1 MRSEVLPTY
10 GNTHTLASKTGRQS
24 SEFVAESRQM
34 IKEYLKCNSDR
45 SENADQLL
53 FVGSGSTACANHLV
67 RLLGLEAS
75 SPEARARARAL
86 PEEQRPVVFVGPYE
100 HHSNLLPWRDS
111 TADVVQVGEAVGGGP
126 DLVQLEALLQVESS
140 ACLAWVPVWPGCQR
154 GPTGHWPRLAGAR
167 GRPEHALARRG
178 ASGEPET

>member
-1 MRSEVLPTY
+1 VLYADYTASGRALSFIEDYVRSEVLPTY
-10 GNTHTLASKTGRQS
+10 GNTNTLASKTGRQS

-111 TADVVQVGEAVGGGP
+111 IADVLQVGEAAGGGP
-126 DLVQLEALLQVESS
+126 DLVQLEVLLH
-140 ACLAWVPVWPGCQR
+140 GQR
-154 GPTGHWPRLAGAR
+154 AA
-167 GRPEHALARRG
+167 
-178 ASGEPET
+178 

>member
-1 MRSEVLPTY
+1 MLYADYTASGRALSFIEDYVRSEVLPTY

-75 SPEARARARAL
+75 SPEARA
-86 PEEQRPVVFVGPYE
+86 PQPQP
-100 HHSNLLPWRDS
+100 
-111 TADVVQVGEAVGGGP
+111 
-126 DLVQLEALLQVESS
+126 
-140 ACLAWVPVWPGCQR
+140 
-154 GPTGHWPRLAGAR
+154 
-167 GRPEHALARRG
+167 
-178 ASGEPET
+178 